1 MDRASRFIWEM
12 HCGTKDEKLF
22 LYAIETLSQVIEKT
36 DELSL
41 FTDGERRYG
50 NFLFSICQEVICTG
64 KPGRPLTT
72 LKEGVR
78 VRVKNKGSQ
87 SHKRGPKRAKVQAPQ
102 KEHPDTKQNIENKDV
117 HANHV
122 EAFNAALRRKVA
134 AFRRKTNTYAKDTDP
149 LQVRLDIA

>member
-1 MDRASRFIWEM
+1 
-12 HCGTKDEKLF
+12 LF

-36 DELSL
+36 DELYL

-50 NFLFSICQEVICTG
+50 NFLFSICQEVIYTG

-87 SHKRGPKRAKVQAPQ
+87 SHKRGPKRAKDQAPQ
-102 KEHPDTKQNIENKDV
+102 KEPLDTKKI
-117 HANHV
+117 
-122 EAFNAALRRKVA
+122 LRIRM
-134 AFRRKTNTYAKDTDP
+134 FMPIT
-149 LQVRLDIA
+149 